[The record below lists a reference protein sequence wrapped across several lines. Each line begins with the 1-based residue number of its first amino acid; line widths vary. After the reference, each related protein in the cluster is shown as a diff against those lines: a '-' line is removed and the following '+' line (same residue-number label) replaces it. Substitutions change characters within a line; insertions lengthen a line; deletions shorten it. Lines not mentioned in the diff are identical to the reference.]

1 MVNCFRRRNNNKSDE
16 GLTQDRPNNTVD
28 THNLGGNPEYDYIDL
43 DQLDT
48 PQGQSHDMGL
58 DNGATYGRY
67 ITIIGPGV
75 SERNPYENI
84 SSSTEGLDNHAR
96 VTDEIPADAVM
107 EEMDGYGEYGNDGH
121 I

>member
-1 MVNCFRRRNNNKSDE
+1 MVNYFRRRNNNKSDE
-16 GLTQDRPNNTVD
+16 GLRQDRPNKTGQPVDIHNT
-28 THNLGGNPEYDYIDL
+28 EYDYIDL

-48 PQGQSHDMGL
+48 PQEQSHDMGL
-58 DNGATYGRY
+58 DNGAVYGPY
-67 ITIIGPGV
+67 STITGPGV

-84 SSSTEGLDNHAR
+84 RSSTEGRNPG
-96 VTDEIPADAVM
+96 VTDEIPADVVM

>member
-1 MVNCFRRRNNNKSDE
+1 MRQN
-16 GLTQDRPNNTVD
+16 TPNNTVSVD

-48 PQGQSHDMGL
+48 PQVQSHDMGL
-58 DNGATYGRY
+58 DNGAVYGPY
-67 ITIIGPGV
+67 NTITDPGI
-75 SERNPYENI
+75 SERNPYDNI
-84 SSSTEGLDNHAR
+84 ESSTEGRKPR